1 VSPGAARGWITVC
14 VFGLVVMATWTL
26 VIKFL
31 APILFLVAERA
42 AGRPLAA
49 APILWDFWWAAHL
62 GLAWLL
68 WRRHPRALPVA
79 LTVALLEAV
88 IVLVKFVAYFRQP
101 DLSFWRLLWLTNKI
115 YVLAFFL
122 LFLALLAR
130 REIRSALGE
139 GHGREN
145 GRER

>member
-1 VSPGAARGWITVC
+1 VSSGAARGWITAC

-26 VIKFL
+26 VVKFL
-31 APILFLVAERA
+31 VPVLYLVAERS

-68 WRRHPRALPVA
+68 WRRHPRAVPAGLVVA
-79 LTVALLEAV
+79 LVEVA
-88 IVLVKFVAYFRQP
+88 IVLCKFVAYLRQP
-101 DLSFWRLLWLTNKI
+101 DLSFWRLLWFTNKV

-130 REIRSALGE
+130 KEIRNALGE
-139 GHGREN
+139 GHGRE
-145 GRER
+145 R